1 MRREVPG
8 YPGIYVFN
16 ASGDPA
22 REPDGAKPDYF
33 PITYCEPSDDGILG
47 LDLNDDV
54 EARARGRARCARRI
68 AAHAMLTAAA
78 AAAATAAA
86 AAASGGGGGDEG
98 GGGFRSCAG
107 SVNVPATRQGPSIRQ
122 AAATGMTATAEPFF
136 LRGSAART
144 PPPPFR
150 PAGVGWTIC
159 ASAGARRARAH
170 PAPPPP
176 LPRARE
182 GRA

>member
-54 EARARGRARCARRI
+54 EARPRAPARAGT
-68 AAHAMLTAAA
+68 AAAAAGAAA
-78 AAAATAAA
+78 AAAAAAA
-86 AAASGGGGGDEG
+86 PASGGGGGDEG

-150 PAGVGWTIC
+150 PAGPY
-159 ASAGARRARAH
+159 ARAH
-170 PAPPPP
+170 PAPYPPP
-176 LPRARE
+176 PRAKGAHDE
-182 GRA
+182 SSNAPHTTVLTCV